1 MAPMVAEPA
10 PSPAPDDGPRVRCTL
25 SPPLTEVSALAQRGD
40 GALVIATPGEV
51 LLAGV
56 APGCA
61 LTVRARRATTG
72 VVRLAADL
80 ARADRAWVADDV
92 AVAGFDGDAIDVP
105 VERLAGPVSA
115 LAARPAGGVLAVTGL
130 GWLQLGF
137 PGASGLGGGYRFLV
151 WQPDHATPL
160 AVLDG
165 AILVREGE
173 VLELVGV
180 QPGSEV
186 TTASRLALPAAD
198 VAHPAAGGA
207 IVLAS
212 RGAPAEARRIQI
224 DGLSASVVETIAID
238 AGELLAWSEIV
249 DDVGYAAVRSGDG
262 LAIVRVRTR

>member
-1 MAPMVAEPA
+1 MAAEPA
-10 PSPAPDDGPRVRCTL
+10 LLPAPADGPRVRCTL
-25 SPPLTEVSALAQRGD
+25 GPPLTEVSALAQRGD
-40 GALVIATPGEV
+40 GALVIASSGEV

-92 AVAGFDGDAIDVP
+92 AVAAFDGDAIDVP

-115 LAARPAGGVLAVTGL
+115 LAARPGGGVLAVSGL
-130 GWLQLGF
+130 GWLQLGV

-160 AVLDG
+160 LVLDG

-180 QPGSEV
+180 QAGSEV
-186 TTASRLALPAAD
+186 TTASRLELAAAEL
-198 VAHPAAGGA
+198 AHPDGDTL
-207 IVLAS
+207 VLAS
-212 RGAPAEARRIQI
+212 RGTPAEARRVRL
-224 DGLSASVVETIAID
+224 DGLAATLVETIAID
-238 AGELLAWSEIV
+238 PGELLAWSEVV

-262 LAIVRVRTR
+262 VAIVRVRTR